1 MKIADETKKEVAA
14 FAPEVPIVIAL
25 RTEGMKE
32 SHWEILSGRIGFE
45 IKPYEG
51 FTFGKCME
59 MNLLEHT
66 ENIVDIGERSGK
78 EFQIETSM
86 ASMREGWL
94 NIEFGLKDFK
104 TTGTSTVTGF
114 DEAMMTLD
122 EHIVLT

>member
-1 MKIADETKKEVAA
+1 
-14 FAPEVPIVIAL
+14 
-25 RTEGMKE
+25 MKE
-32 SHWEILSGRIGFE
+32 RHWEILSGRIGFE